1 MRIAIFGGSFDP
13 LHLAHVAIVQNALN
27 KLDIDKLIVVPTY
40 LNPFK
45 SSFYLDPQ
53 TRFELLKKVFIKFE
67 QVEVSNYEIN
77 QLAPSYSINTVNY
90 LKDLYNP
97 SKIYLIIGEDNIEDL
112 DKWYKYNELKELV
125 EFVVASRIGFKSK
138 KANEFKS
145 LDINIDISSTQLRNS
160 MNLAYIPIEI
170 KDDILN
176 LKREGKVFE
185 Y

>member
-67 QVEVSNYEIN
+67 RVEVSNYEIN

-97 SKIYLIIGEDNIEDL
+97 SKIYLIIGEDNMENL

>member
-97 SKIYLIIGEDNIEDL
+97 SKIYLIIGEDNIKSL
-112 DKWYKYNELKELV
+112 NKWYKYDELKKLV
-125 EFVVASRIGFKSK
+125 EFVVASRAGFETKE
-138 KANEFKS
+138 ANEFKS
-145 LDINIDISSTQLRNS
+145 LDININISSTQLRDKIDLN
-160 MNLAYIPIEI
+160 YIPIEI

-176 LKREGKVFE
+176 LKRKR
-185 Y
+185 